1 METDPNLC
9 DNMKS
14 ERVNKSHEDHH
25 QHTSKLELETTQ
37 VAWKANFASLSDVNS
52 LVRHEISK
60 RPISNKTS
68 VSGYLFQQSNGIHIA
83 LCILK

>member
-1 METDPNLC
+1 MVQTDNLWYRVKGETA
-9 DNMKS
+9 
-14 ERVNKSHEDHH
+14 EESHEDHR
-25 QHTSKLELETTQ
+25 QCTSKLELETTQ

-60 RPISNKTS
+60 RFISNKTS